1 MEEKIL
7 KNFYTVKTPQ
17 YEGPYNLLLHL
28 IEERKLFIND
38 ISLSQV
44 TEDYLNYING
54 FKNLETSQIS
64 SFVVV
69 AATLILIKSKS
80 LLPNLDLSKEEE
92 GSIKDLE
99 DRLKLYDFY
108 LKLSLNIKN
117 NFGKNII
124 FPPLDKK
131 NYNVVFLPNEQ
142 ISKESVRFFINEIIK
157 RIPKKVILQEV
168 EVKKVISLEEM
179 IEKLTERI
187 TKSISMN
194 FKDLYSLSGK
204 INNEK
209 NLIKNKEEKI
219 FVIVGFLAMLE
230 LVRGGILNAMQNNN
244 FEDIII
250 KQHRP

>member
-1 MEEKIL
+1 
-7 KNFYTVKTPQ
+7 
-17 YEGPYNLLLHL
+17 
-28 IEERKLFIND
+28 
-38 ISLSQV
+38 
-44 TEDYLNYING
+44 
-54 FKNLETSQIS
+54 
-64 SFVVV
+64 
-69 AATLILIKSKS
+69 
-80 LLPNLDLSKEEE
+80 
-92 GSIKDLE
+92 
-99 DRLKLYDFY
+99 
-108 LKLSLNIKN
+108 
-117 NFGKNII
+117 
-124 FPPLDKK
+124 
-131 NYNVVFLPNEQ
+131 
-142 ISKESVRFFINEIIK
+142 
-157 RIPKKVILQEV
+157 
-168 EVKKVISLEEM
+168 M

>member
-1 MEEKIL
+1 MLKYTNGRKIL
-7 KNFYTVKTPQ
+7 KFLYRKTPQ

-69 AATLILIKSKS
+69 DTLILIKSKS

-117 NFGKNII
+117 NFGKNN
-124 FPPLDKK
+124 FP
-131 NYNVVFLPNEQ
+131 
-142 ISKESVRFFINEIIK
+142 
-157 RIPKKVILQEV
+157 
-168 EVKKVISLEEM
+168 
-179 IEKLTERI
+179 
-187 TKSISMN
+187 SI
-194 FKDLYSLSGK
+194 
-204 INNEK
+204 
-209 NLIKNKEEKI
+209 
-219 FVIVGFLAMLE
+219 
-230 LVRGGILNAMQNNN
+230 R
-244 FEDIII
+244 
-250 KQHRP
+250 